1 MSNISWEAYHGTP
14 TPLAHIQDH
23 PSIQKYT
30 MYLSSWGLNQPIWKR
45 FLNLDQIRQVEEK
58 EIFQTTS

>member
-1 MSNISWEAYHGTP
+1 MC
-14 TPLAHIQDH
+14 
-23 PSIQKYT
+23 
-30 MYLSSWGLNQPIWKR
+30 LSSWGLNQPIWKI